1 MLLNER
7 HELITSPTTILQS
20 LIAVL
25 LHPIL
30 DELKQK
36 CLRSRRTRLQQNY
49 QEDMAT
55 EGHFNITVRL
65 EKIKNCN
72 SACWL
77 STLYSPDIVGME
89 KREYETFVLRYTQL
103 HRVVCKLCLKSVTW
117 VGLKFI
123 ERDSK
128 AQSLKTNLVGLW
140 THACPHKCLHL
151 CFQM

>member
-36 CLRSRRTRLQQNY
+36 CFRSRRTRLQQNY

-65 EKIKNCN
+65 EKIQNCN
-72 SACWL
+72 SAC
-77 STLYSPDIVGME
+77 
-89 KREYETFVLRYTQL
+89 
-103 HRVVCKLCLKSVTW
+103 
-117 VGLKFI
+117 
-123 ERDSK
+123 
-128 AQSLKTNLVGLW
+128 
-140 THACPHKCLHL
+140 
-151 CFQM
+151 